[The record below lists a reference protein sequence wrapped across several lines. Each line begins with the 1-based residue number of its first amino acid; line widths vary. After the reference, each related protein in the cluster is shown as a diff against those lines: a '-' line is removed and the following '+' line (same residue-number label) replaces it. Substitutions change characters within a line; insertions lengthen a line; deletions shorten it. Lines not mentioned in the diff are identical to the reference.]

1 MKKRSIIVLTLLA
14 GCFTNSFAQK
24 GEKTL
29 TVEVSNEW
37 TQNKTDEPIVI
48 DLNNLKAGFNIKSAT
63 VWEGNKEIPSQLDD
77 LNGDARADELAFLI
91 DMPAKSN
98 KSFRIILS
106 SEKSE
111 KNYPARTY
119 AQMKAYGHNNKFA
132 NITGFSAA
140 GTENVY
146 SFVYHHGPAIG
157 ILRCLCLRQRVQ
169 PGFRPGQFRICPGL
183 VMRDGFEVQAV
194 AFGLDAEALVRPQV
208 ALQYLPGHVVT
219 SAVGRQCPVR
229 LRDIGTQFG
238 CPGRHGCLAV
248 QAFHALR
255 CGADAV
261 FHGAEDRRNRWT

>member
-1 MKKRSIIVLTLLA
+1 MKKHSIIVLTLLA

-37 TQNKTDEPIVI
+37 NQNKTDEPIVI

-146 SFVYHHGPAIG
+146 SFVYHHGPAIESELVAYRIYFNEKQTVHRRHHRRRSRG
-157 ILRCLCLRQRVQ
+157 TGRRRSGNHTRTHANPSMPLPLQRATITPVHAIMT
-169 PGFRPGQFRICPGL
+169 GQ
-183 VMRDGFEVQAV
+183 
-194 AFGLDAEALVRPQV
+194 
-208 ALQYLPGHVVT
+208 H
-219 SAVGRQCPVR
+219 
-229 LRDIGTQFG
+229 
-238 CPGRHGCLAV
+238 PGRYTDTTLTGFTPLNQH
-248 QAFHALR
+248 
-255 CGADAV
+255 
-261 FHGAEDRRNRWT
+261 RRKGIAG

>member
-37 TQNKTDEPIVI
+37 TQNKTDEPVVI

-98 KSFRIILS
+98 KSFRVILS

-119 AQMKAYGHNNKFA
+119 AQ
-132 NITGFSAA
+132 ITDITTNS
-140 GTENVY
+140 
-146 SFVYHHGPAIG
+146 P
-157 ILRCLCLRQRVQ
+157 ILRDFQRQEPRMYIVL
-169 PGFRPGQFRICPGL
+169 FTIT
-183 VMRDGFEVQAV
+183 D
-194 AFGLDAEALVRPQV
+194 
-208 ALQYLPGHVVT
+208 
-219 SAVGRQCPVR
+219 R
-229 LRDIGTQFG
+229 L
-238 CPGRHGCLAV
+238 
-248 QAFHALR
+248 
-255 CGADAV
+255 
-261 FHGAEDRRNRWT
+261 

>member
-1 MKKRSIIVLTLLA
+1 MKKRSIIILTLLA

-63 VWEGNKEIPSQLDD
+63 VWEGNKEIPS
-77 LNGDARADELAFLI
+77 DELAFLI

-146 SFVYHHGPAIG
+146 SFVYHHGPAIESE
-157 ILRCLCLRQRVQ
+157 LVAY
-169 PGFRPGQFRICPGL
+169 RIYFNEKQTVDPYSK
-183 VMRDGFEVQAV
+183 VNKRDLF
-194 AFGLDAEALVRPQV
+194 
-208 ALQYLPGHVVT
+208 LPYQ
-219 SAVGRQCPVR
+219 SATCQR
-229 LRDIGTQFG
+229 LR
-238 CPGRHGCLAV
+238 R
-248 QAFHALR
+248 
-255 CGADAV
+255 
-261 FHGAEDRRNRWT
+261 

>member
-1 MKKRSIIVLTLLA
+1 MFYQLFCT
-14 GCFTNSFAQK
+14 K

-37 TQNKTDEPIVI
+37 NQNKTDEPIVI

-98 KSFRIILS
+98 KSFRIILFR
-106 SEKSE
+106 KSE
-111 KNYPARTY
+111 KTIRHVLY

-146 SFVYHHGPAIG
+146 SFVYHHGPAIESE
-157 ILRCLCLRQRVQ
+157 LVAY
-169 PGFRPGQFRICPGL
+169 RIY
-183 VMRDGFEVQAV
+183 FNEN
-194 AFGLDAEALVRPQV
+194 
-208 ALQYLPGHVVT
+208 
-219 SAVGRQCPVR
+219 
-229 LRDIGTQFG
+229 
-238 CPGRHGCLAV
+238 
-248 QAFHALR
+248 
-255 CGADAV
+255 
-261 FHGAEDRRNRWT
+261 RR

>member
-37 TQNKTDEPIVI
+37 NQNKTDEPIVI

-146 SFVYHHGPAIG
+146 SFVYHHGPAIESE
-157 ILRCLCLRQRVQ
+157 LVAY
-169 PGFRPGQFRICPGL
+169 RIYFNEKQTVDPYSK
-183 VMRDGFEVQAV
+183 VNKRME
-194 AFGLDAEALVRPQV
+194 
-208 ALQYLPGHVVT
+208 
-219 SAVGRQCPVR
+219 
-229 LRDIGTQFG
+229 IK
-238 CPGRHGCLAV
+238 
-248 QAFHALR
+248 
-255 CGADAV
+255 
-261 FHGAEDRRNRWT
+261 